1 MNGLVHGLHRSS
13 GHDFSKEAVDE
24 IEVVAGLGVRGDAH
38 FGATV
43 QHRSRVRADPSQP
56 NLRQVHL
63 IDRTQLDQ
71 IGSLG
76 HAVRP
81 GDLGENVTTEGLD
94 LTELPAGTLLRIGP
108 EVLLALTGLR
118 NPCGQIRG
126 FSPAVSAAL
135 PASDGRT
142 ASGRLAGVM
151 SVAVVGGM
159 VRVGDRIEAV
169 LPPEPHGPLLAV

>member
-1 MNGLVHGLHRSS
+1 MNGLIHGLHRSA
-13 GHDFSKEAVDE
+13 GHDFSKESVDE

-43 QHRSRVRADPSQP
+43 QHRSRVRADPNQP

-63 IDRTQLDQ
+63 IDRSLLDH

-76 HAVRP
+76 HAVEP
-81 GDLGENVTTEGLD
+81 GDLGENITTEGLD
-94 LTELPAGTLLRIGP
+94 LTQLPAGTLLRIGS

-126 FSPAVSAAL
+126 FSPAVSEAL
-135 PASDGRT
+135 PSSDGRT
-142 ASGRLAGVM
+142 GSSRLAGVM
-151 SVAVVGGM
+151 SVAVVGGL
-159 VRVGDRIEAV
+159 VRVGDPIEVV
-169 LPPEPHGPLLAV
+169 LPPEPHAPLHAI